1 MLVKTAESPLLK
13 GTQRHKKLLL
23 FFAAPLLVLVML
35 TILYIIEGI
44 WPFGDSNISYADMA
58 QAYVPRYYHL
68 FDAMNGDKSIF
79 FDWYTGTGINMSG
92 NFSTFFSPLNLLF
105 YFFPREYILESM
117 SIFLMIRMALMS
129 FTAFY
134 FMYKVFPR
142 LDNFFKITFGVMYA
156 FCGYV
161 LQYYTNIMWLDTAA
175 LFPILILTLL
185 MLLNEQ
191 KLIPYICALTFGL
204 ILSFYL
210 SFMSILFILFA
221 SGLYILLLLPKEKR
235 KKSIFY
241 LGTGTVTSLLLAAG
255 LLLPQFL
262 QMSSSART
270 SSSNGYFDIIS
281 ITLDFTQPA
290 QINKLLMLLGAEL
303 LLVLLVKLV
312 CKIKEDKNGVLFFLA
327 LVVMM
332 IIPIFFEGVN
342 LLWHTGS
349 YADFPLRFG
358 YIITFVLL
366 WAAGYYLTYG
376 KKRGQMFTTPAQ
388 TPVFAASVPEPSV
401 AKTVEQ
407 SKENAAQPKS
417 KQAKKETHSLKV
429 RLNHLFTQKNI
440 IVAEKLFFCAAL
452 IGVSIPLLVKIS
464 KIFDQYG
471 FYSLTRDDNTL
482 YQLVIMVA
490 IIYIIV
496 FALALSLAVKQV
508 RNTVI
513 SVALL
518 LPVFFYSTGLI
529 GVQYK
534 AYPEHD
540 DQYIARTLQVQNAL
554 SQDSHS
560 VLERIKNADV
570 QLNTN
575 YPLILERSAIS
586 NWTHMIP
593 KSLQT
598 SLSNMG
604 YSTIFTR
611 TLDSGGSVFTDALLG
626 ITNTL
631 TLNTADSN
639 LYRFNQKAGD
649 FNYYDN
655 IYTLPFGITADE
667 TILNNLSYDVCASQN
682 ALYQSITGTEDE
694 ILHKLQRTASSDQSK
709 IISTTATGG
718 SGYSYQIQITGKEVL
733 YFWSAST
740 NLNIYVNGQAVK
752 IPTYSMPDN
761 LKYKANFNNKLI
773 ALGTFENES
782 ISVTVTG
789 NSQLSNDSINFATLS
804 LEKMDALTE
813 LFSGYTSQPV
823 AGDASLSMTI
833 KADSSDKYAFIP
845 ICYDKGWSCT
855 VNGEEIQIEK
865 AAGSFM
871 AVPLQNGVNQI
882 EMHFVPG
889 GLIPG
894 VIISGVT
901 LLCAAGL
908 IWLCKAR
915 KRPITVPAPVL
926 TIAEY
931 VFFAVLAGAVL
942 LMYVMPI
949 LYSVYQTFYKG

>member
-1 MLVKTAESPLLK
+1 MPIKTAESPLLK
-13 GTQRHKKLLL
+13 KAGRYRKLLL
-23 FFAAPLLVLVML
+23 FSAAPLLVLVML

-68 FDAMNGDKSIF
+68 FDAMNGEKSIL
-79 FDWYTGTGINMSG
+79 FDWYSGTGINMSG

-117 SIFLMIRMALMS
+117 SVFLMVRMAFMS

-134 FMYKVFPR
+134 FMYKVFPG
-142 LDNFFKITFGVMYA
+142 LDSFFKIAFGVMYA

-161 LQYYTNIMWLDTAA
+161 LQYYTNITWLDTAA

-185 MLLNEQ
+185 MLLNQ
-191 KLIPYICALTFGL
+191 QRLIPYICALTFGL
-204 ILSFYL
+204 LLSFYL

-241 LGTGTVTSLLLAAG
+241 LGTGTVTSLLLAAA
-255 LLLPQFL
+255 LLLPQFF

-270 SSSNGYFDIIS
+270 SSTNDYFDIIR

-303 LLVLLVKLV
+303 LLVLLAKLV
-312 CKIKEDKNGVLFFLA
+312 FKIKEDKNGVLFFLA
-327 LVVMM
+327 LAVMM
-332 IIPIFFEGVN
+332 IIPVFFEGVN

-366 WAAGYYLTYG
+366 WAAGYYLTYEKNG
-376 KKRGQMFTTPAQ
+376 GQVFVTPAQ
-388 TPVFAASVPEPSV
+388 TPAFAASAPGASD
-401 AKTVEQ
+401 AKAVGQ
-407 SKENAAQPKS
+407 NKEKTALPKT
-417 KQAKKETHSLKV
+417 KQANKKTLSEKA
-429 RLNHLFTQKNI
+429 RLNRLLTQKNI
-440 IVAEKLFFCAAL
+440 IFVEKLFFCAAL

-471 FYSLTRDDNTL
+471 FYYLTRDDNAL

-496 FALALSLAVKQV
+496 FALALSLAAKQI

-513 SVALL
+513 AVALL
-518 LPVFFYSTGLI
+518 FPMFFYSVGLI

-554 SQDSHS
+554 AQDAHS

-575 YPLILERSAIS
+575 YSLLLERSAIS

-593 KSLQT
+593 ESLQT

-604 YSTIFTR
+604 YSTVFTR

-631 TLNTADSN
+631 TVDTADSN
-639 LYRFNQKAGD
+639 LYRFRQKAGD

-655 IYTLPFGITADE
+655 IYTLPFGITADK
-667 TILNNLSYDVCASQN
+667 TILNNLSYDICASQN

-694 ILHKLQRTASSDQSK
+694 ILHKLQRTASSGQSK
-709 IISTTATGG
+709 IISAATTGG
-718 SGYSYQIQITGKEVL
+718 NGYSYQIQITGKEVL

-752 IPTYSMPDN
+752 IPSYNMPDN
-761 LKYKANFNNKLI
+761 LKYKQNFNNKLI
-773 ALGTFENES
+773 ALGTFEDES

-789 NSQLSNDSINFATLS
+789 NNKFSSDSINFATLS

-813 LFSGYTSQPV
+813 LFSGYNSQPV
-823 AGDASLSMTI
+823 VGDASLSMTI
-833 KADSSDKYAFIP
+833 AADSSDKYAFIP
-845 ICYDKGWSCT
+845 VCYDKGWSCT

-871 AVPLQNGVNQI
+871 AIPLQNGANQI
-882 EMHFVPG
+882 EMRFLPV

-894 VIISGVT
+894 IIISAVT
-901 LLCAAGL
+901 LLCVAGL
-908 IWLCKAR
+908 IWLCVAR
-915 KRPITVPAPVL
+915 KRPVAIPAPVL

-931 VFFAVLAGAVL
+931 VFFAVLAAAVL
-942 LMYVMPI
+942 LIYVMPI

>member
-1 MLVKTAESPLLK
+1 MPIKTAESPLLK
-13 GTQRHKKLLL
+13 KAGRYRKLLL
-23 FFAAPLLVLVML
+23 FSAAPLLVLVML

-68 FDAMNGDKSIF
+68 FDAMNGEKSIL
-79 FDWYTGTGINMSG
+79 FDWYSGTGINMSG

-117 SIFLMIRMALMS
+117 SVFLMVRMAFMS

-134 FMYKVFPR
+134 FMYKVFPG
-142 LDNFFKITFGVMYA
+142 LDSFFKIAFGVMYA

-161 LQYYTNIMWLDTAA
+161 LQYYTNITWLDTAA

-185 MLLNEQ
+185 MLLNQ
-191 KLIPYICALTFGL
+191 QRLIPYICALTFGL
-204 ILSFYL
+204 LLSFYL

-241 LGTGTVTSLLLAAG
+241 LGTGTVTSLLLAAA
-255 LLLPQFL
+255 LLLPQFF

-270 SSSNGYFDIIS
+270 SSTNDYFDIIR

-303 LLVLLVKLV
+303 LLVLLAKLV
-312 CKIKEDKNGVLFFLA
+312 FKIKEDKNGVLFFLA
-327 LVVMM
+327 LAVMM
-332 IIPIFFEGVN
+332 IIPVFFEGVN

-366 WAAGYYLTYG
+366 WAAGYYLTYEKNG
-376 KKRGQMFTTPAQ
+376 GQVFVTPAQ
-388 TPVFAASVPEPSV
+388 TPAFAASAPGASD
-401 AKTVEQ
+401 AKAVGQ
-407 SKENAAQPKS
+407 NKEKTALPKT
-417 KQAKKETHSLKV
+417 KQANKKTLSEKA
-429 RLNHLFTQKNI
+429 RLNRLLTQKNI
-440 IVAEKLFFCAAL
+440 IFVEKLFFCAAL

-471 FYSLTRDDNTL
+471 FYYLTRDDNAL

-496 FALALSLAVKQV
+496 FALALSLAAKQI

-513 SVALL
+513 AVALL
-518 LPVFFYSTGLI
+518 FPMFFYSVGLI

-554 SQDSHS
+554 AQDAHS

-575 YPLILERSAIS
+575 YSLLLERSAIS

-593 KSLQT
+593 ESLQT

-604 YSTIFTR
+604 YSTVFTR

-631 TLNTADSN
+631 TVDTADSN
-639 LYRFNQKAGD
+639 LYRFRQKAGD

-655 IYTLPFGITADE
+655 IYTLPFGITADK
-667 TILNNLSYDVCASQN
+667 TILNNLSYDICASQN
-682 ALYQSITGTEDE
+682 ALYQSITGTEGE
-694 ILHKLQRTASSDQSK
+694 ILHKLQRTASSGQSK
-709 IISTTATGG
+709 IISAATTGG
-718 SGYSYQIQITGKEVL
+718 NGYSYQIQITGKEVL

-752 IPTYSMPDN
+752 IPSYNMPDN
-761 LKYKANFNNKLI
+761 LKYKQNFNNKLI
-773 ALGTFENES
+773 ALGTFEDES

-789 NSQLSNDSINFATLS
+789 NNKFSSDSINFATLS

-813 LFSGYTSQPV
+813 LFSGYNSQPV
-823 AGDASLSMTI
+823 VGDASLSMTI
-833 KADSSDKYAFIP
+833 AADSSDKYAFIP
-845 ICYDKGWSCT
+845 VCYDKGWSCT

-871 AVPLQNGVNQI
+871 AIPLQNGANQI
-882 EMHFVPG
+882 EMRFFPV

-894 VIISGVT
+894 IIISAVT
-901 LLCAAGL
+901 LLCVAGL
-908 IWLCKAR
+908 IWLCVAR
-915 KRPITVPAPVL
+915 KRPVAIPAPVL

-931 VFFAVLAGAVL
+931 VFFAVLAAAVL
-942 LMYVMPI
+942 LIYVMPI